1 LLRKSEGE
9 LLFVMEKLLI
19 GRSEA
24 LLQQSVLGKIDRS
37 TSGKI
42 SIDRMLPI
50 NFPGFPNF
58 RVFLLEIC
66 HFSLNVLQNTKT
78 QKLAKT
84 SENNKAKGLTSVN
97 QGV

>member
-1 LLRKSEGE
+1 
-9 LLFVMEKLLI
+9 MEKPLI
-19 GRSEA
+19 GWSGAR
-24 LLQQSVLGKIDRS
+24 LQKQVLEKNQSIELKVDRS

-42 SIDRMLPI
+42 SIDRLNI
-50 NFPGFPNF
+50 RSIDFSGLPNF

-84 SENNKAKGLTSVN
+84 SEK
-97 QGV
+97 